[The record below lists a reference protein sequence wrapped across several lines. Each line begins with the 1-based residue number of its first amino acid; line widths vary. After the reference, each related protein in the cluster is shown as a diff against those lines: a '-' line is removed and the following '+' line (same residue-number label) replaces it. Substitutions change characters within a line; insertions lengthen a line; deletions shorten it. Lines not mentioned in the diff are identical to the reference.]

1 MLTAKFAGIFAAIGM
16 ALAAIGAALAGVLAT
31 AKDLKAWQWPIV
43 IAVILLVIS
52 GPAMIKAWLILRKR
66 NISPL
71 LNANGWAINAGG
83 KVNVTFG
90 ATLTQVAK
98 TPLVSTRD
106 PYADKKPWWR
116 KLIDWIIVICVILL
130 ICWRTNLLYKITDK
144 DWLYVD
150 KDKPATVATPAAEP
164 EE

>member
-1 MLTAKFAGIFAAIGM
+1 M
-16 ALAAIGAALAGVLAT
+16 AFAAIGAALAGVLA
-31 AKDLKAWQWPIV
+31 AASELKAWQWPIV
-43 IAVILLVIS
+43 IVVILLVIS

-98 TPLVSTRD
+98 TPIVATKD

-116 KLIDWIIVICVILL
+116 KLIDWLIIIGIVFL
-130 ICWRTNLLYKITDK
+130 ICWRTNLLFKITDWSWSEIK
-144 DWLYVD
+144 
-150 KDKPATVATPAAEP
+150 KEAPAAVVAPAAEP
-164 EE
+164 GE

>member
-1 MLTAKFAGIFAAIGM
+1 
-16 ALAAIGAALAGVLAT
+16 
-31 AKDLKAWQWPIV
+31 
-43 IAVILLVIS
+43 
-52 GPAMIKAWLILRKR
+52 MIKAWLILRKR

-116 KLIDWIIVICVILL
+116 KLIDWIIIIGLVFVV
-130 ICWRTNLLYKITDK
+130 CWRTNLLYKVTKWPGFRVVKEAPASAPEAPAENAESMLVLTTD
-144 DWLYVD
+144 
-150 KDKPATVATPAAEP
+150 AFRA
-164 EE
+164 